1 METNRIKEL
10 EQRIENL
17 KSLIDEFYKVKNY
30 ALIFSTY
37 DEIISNSIYL
47 INKYNIEIEEL
58 KLKSQW

>member
-17 KSLIDEFYKVKNY
+17 KSLINEFYKVKNY

-37 DEIISNSIYL
+37 DEIISSSIYL
-47 INKYNIEIEEL
+47 INKYNNEIEEL
-58 KLKSQW
+58 KLKSQ